1 MMSREVKRNS
11 AIISTCLLAV
21 ALMALP
27 FLTAQQPDQ
36 ARARQQAMTLE
47 QKGQNSEAEEIWS
60 AIIKADPRDAE
71 ALAHL
76 GLLEARQEH
85 LETAI
90 GYYRR
95 AAAINQDLPGL
106 QMNLGLALFKAAQF
120 PDAIK
125 SFTYEIKRRPADPR
139 LTILLGMAH
148 FGMKDFLVAIPYLQ
162 RAIERD
168 PQNLTLSTALAQSCL
183 WSKQYQC
190 VVKVRR
196 QMLANKVDSARIG
209 LLAGE
214 ALDQMQQRDA
224 AMKEIQSALPAN
236 PNEPNLHFA
245 LGYLLWAQSKW
256 EEAAAEFG
264 LELQNDPRNMK
275 ARTYLVDSWVQL
287 NQFAKAQPE
296 LELLNAG
303 DKSVPLVHRD
313 LGTIYANSN
322 RSDDSIRELRTA
334 LEFDPGDAELHL
346 QAANAYRSLG
356 RSDLANAEVDRARK
370 LPPPHLPSLQEM
382 IDSIE
387 TPAP

>member
-1 MMSREVKRNS
+1 
-11 AIISTCLLAV
+11 
-21 ALMALP
+21 MATP
-27 FLTAQQPDQ
+27 FLRSQQPDRAQ
-36 ARARQQAMTLE
+36 ARQQAMTLE
-47 QKGQNSEAEEIWS
+47 QKGQNSEAEEIWG
-60 AIIKADPRDAE
+60 AIVKADPRDAE

-76 GLLEARQEH
+76 GLLEARQNH

-95 AAAINQDLPGL
+95 AAAINRDLPGL

-125 SFTYEIKRRPADPR
+125 SFTYEIRRRPADPR

-148 FGMKDFLVAIPYLQ
+148 FGMKDYLVAIPYLQ

-196 QMLANKVDSARIG
+196 QMLANNEASARIG

-214 ALDQMQQRDA
+214 ALDQLQKRDA
-224 AMKEIQSALPAN
+224 AIEELRAAVLVN

-245 LGYLLWAQSKW
+245 LGYLLWTQSKW
-256 EEAAAEFG
+256 KEAAAEFE

-275 ARTYLVDSWVQL
+275 ARIYLVNSWVQQ

-296 LELLNAG
+296 LELLKAG
-303 DKSVPLVHRD
+303 DNSDPLLYRD
-313 LGTIYANSN
+313 LGTIYANAK
-322 RSDDSIRELRTA
+322 RSDDAIRELRTA
-334 LEFDPGDAELHL
+334 LEFDPGDAKLHL
-346 QAANAYRSLG
+346 QAASAYRSLG
-356 RSDLANAEVDRARK
+356 RADLANAEVERARK
-370 LPPPHLPSLQEM
+370 LPPPHPPSLQEM